1 MMPWPMLLT
10 GNFSTICT
18 GIGKTGIPGATIL
31 GAVMLA
37 NILPDA
43 RASIGVL
50 LPILVVADCLAVAVH
65 WRDTRWGLVAR
76 LMPWIAVGIGAGYFV
91 LRAVEGSGF
100 TLLMGWSVLGLI
112 LLDQVRIRL
121 GWHGLPHHP
130 VYAALLGIAGGVTTT
145 IGNMAGPVMTLY
157 FLSLGLEKKHF
168 MGSFAWLFF
177 FINIL
182 KVPLFVQLGLIDFTA
197 MNLSLQILP
206 GVLLG
211 AWLGK
216 ILFHRI
222 PQKAFSIVVQILAV
236 AAALRLIWQG

>member
-1 MMPWPMLLT
+1 MMPWPMLLA
-10 GNFSTICT
+10 GNVSTVCT

-43 RASIGVL
+43 RASVGIL

-65 WRDTRWGLVAR
+65 WRDTRWALVAR
-76 LMPWIAVGIGAGYFV
+76 LMPWIALGIGFGYFI
-91 LRAVEGSGF
+91 LRALEGPGF
-100 TLLMGWSVLGLI
+100 TTVLGGVVLAM
-112 LLDQVRIRL
+112 LVLDQLRIRL
-121 GWHGLPHHP
+121 GWHDLPHHP
-130 VYAALLGIAGGVTTT
+130 VYAALLGIAGGITTT
-145 IGNMAGPVMTLY
+145 VGNLAGPVMTLY

-182 KVPLFVQLGLIDFTA
+182 KVPLFFQLGMIDLSA
-197 MNLSLQILP
+197 LHISLQLLP

-216 ILFHRI
+216 LIFHRI
-222 PQKAFSIVVQILAV
+222 PQKAFSLIVQVL
-236 AAALRLIWQG
+236 AAAAAIRLLWQG